1 MRFERENEPDM
12 KRLLGRIGR
21 IGAICLCVAP
31 VMALQPRG
39 MPAQTMNRGSES
51 SGIADGS
58 RAEVAAG
65 SGYSVFRWSEA
76 PEELVRGPT
85 RAGGRGLAAGATGD
99 PIEIRAGAPFVRLGS
114 RVLTFA
120 NAPYLSDGDLW
131 VPTEYLQR
139 LDAVRREARSGLVVD
154 IPRPGASEPTPAS
167 TAVRTGPWKVTVDP
181 GHGGHDPGTVNRRT
195 GAREKDIVLSVGR
208 RLAEELRRRPG
219 FEVELTRE
227 DDRFIP
233 LKDRPKQART
243 SGSDLFVSIHVNAEP
258 NGGSRANGFETYF
271 LSPARN
277 DESSRV
283 ARLENSV
290 LELEGETLDFN
301 GEAPID
307 KIVSM
312 IVLEG
317 NRDVSQDFGEYV
329 QEGMARVAVGKDR
342 GTKPGPFWV
351 LVGATGHM
359 PAVLVELGFIT
370 NAKDVAKLTD
380 AEYQERLAVA
390 LADSIEEYRAS
401 YVQSQIRRSG
411 GG

>member
-1 MRFERENEPDM
+1 MKDLGTLLRRVGRFS
-12 KRLLGRIGR
+12 L
-21 IGAICLCVAP
+21 CLAP
-31 VMALQPRG
+31 VLTALPREL
-39 MPAQTMNRGSES
+39 PAQMVNDGSATSGDSGRDGGVVRSES
-51 SGIADGS
+51 
-58 RAEVAAG
+58 
-65 SGYSVFRWSEA
+65 GYPVFRWSDA
-76 PEELVRGPT
+76 PEELVRGP
-85 RAGGRGLAAGATGD
+85 AQSGGRGVASGATGD
-99 PIEIRAGAPFVRLGS
+99 PIEVRAGAPFGRMGTRL
-114 RVLTFA
+114 LTLA
-120 NAPYLSDGDLW
+120 NSPYLSGDDLW
-131 VPTEYLQR
+131 VPTEFLQR
-139 LDAVRREARSGLVVD
+139 LDAARRDARRGLVVE
-154 IPRPGASEPTPAS
+154 IPRPEASDRTPAS
-167 TAVRTGPWKVTVDP
+167 PAARSGPWKVTIDP
-181 GHGGHDPGTVNRRT
+181 GHGGHDPGTVNPRT

-227 DDRFIP
+227 DDTFIP
-233 LKDRPKQART
+233 LKERPKQART

-258 NGGSRANGFETYF
+258 NGGTRANGFETYF

-290 LELEGETLDFN
+290 LELEGETLDFD

-329 QEGMARVAVGKDR
+329 QDGMSRVAVGKDR

-370 NAKDVAKLTD
+370 NANDVKKLTD
-380 AEYQERLAVA
+380 ADYQERLAVA
-390 LADSIEEYRAS
+390 LADSIEEYRDS